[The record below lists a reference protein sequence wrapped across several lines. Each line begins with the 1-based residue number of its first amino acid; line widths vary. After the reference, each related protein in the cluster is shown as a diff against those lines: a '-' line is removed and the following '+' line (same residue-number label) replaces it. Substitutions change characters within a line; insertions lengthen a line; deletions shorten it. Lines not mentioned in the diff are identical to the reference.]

1 MPYVRFNN
9 KDWHVLGRECQDPEC
24 ASSPPSL
31 VYACKIDNKTG
42 EAGAIK
48 KYPSRQAAEFCTQN
62 AFGWSR
68 TEISEMVIIP
78 LSEAKDRACKHSL
91 ARAKPGFFEGKNLS

>member
-1 MPYVRFNN
+1 MHYVRFNN

-31 VYACKIDNKTG
+31 VYGCKIDNKTG

-48 KYPSRQAAEFCTQN
+48 KYPSRQAVDIVILHGGF
-62 AFGWSR
+62 SR
-68 TEISEMVIIP
+68 TDLSEMVIIP